1 MGRFLIRFPLR
12 CLGCLLGL
20 AYRFRLRLCLGL
32 PLRCPASPPK
42 EVIIYSETLFGQ
54 LNNYNRR
61 ARKHLRGAGLSGRA
75 DPRVT
80 SRHAPAADM
89 AKKESG
95 TVHSGEGE
103 VSSAAFR
110 PALLRSVAD
119 QTSAELHL
127 LVGVLPCRSPAR
139 GKSPFLRRFVT
150 G

>member
-1 MGRFLIRFPLR
+1 MFD
-12 CLGCLLGL
+12 LGGGTLGNGVIYLFFILLG
-20 AYRFRLRLCLGL
+20 
-32 PLRCPASPPK
+32 
-42 EVIIYSETLFGQ
+42 TLFGE
-54 LNNYNRR
+54 LNNDNRR
-61 ARKHLRGAGLSGRA
+61 ARKRLRDAGLSGRV

-80 SRHAPAADM
+80 SRHAPAVDM

-119 QTSAELHL
+119 QTIVGLHL
-127 LVGVLPCRSPAR
+127 LVGVLPCKSPAR
-139 GKSPFLRRFVT
+139 GKSPSLRRFVT